1 MNDTTTRQHDTAA
14 TTDDDDSPALYT
26 LAGLGTA
33 AAAAWGW
40 WQSGSLVAGLA
51 AYGLMNPPG
60 RPTPLGV
67 FVFAVA
73 VFGVVAAA
81 QAISA
86 GFGWARHRRAGG
98 TTAVPPIP
106 VAAGALA
113 LATAIAGAAFVA
125 FGRDGGQGWVPVALA
140 AFALAWAA
148 ARWGRAPA
156 RRFRAVAAFAAR
168 ADQVLGHGALDIGR
182 DQHGRRQRRRVRI
195 AVTGWGRDGDGIE
208 YPPRIAADVGVGY
221 QHKPGELG
229 ELSRYARAFG
239 WPAYTWAHDPI
250 TKTITGTAAG
260 GVG

>member
-14 TTDDDDSPALYT
+14 TMDDDDSPALYT

-51 AYGLMNPPG
+51 AYGLIDPAG

-67 FVFAVA
+67 VLAVVA
-73 VFGVVAAA
+73 VFGTVAGA
-81 QAISA
+81 QAVSA
-86 GFGWARHRRAGG
+86 GFAWARHRRAGG

-113 LATAIAGAAFVA
+113 GATVIAGAAFAA
-125 FGRDGGQGWVPVALA
+125 FGRGGMGWWVIALP

-148 ARWGRAPA
+148 AVCGRAPA
-156 RRFRAVAAFAAR
+156 RRFRAVCAYAAR
-168 ADQVLGHGALDIGR
+168 AEQVLGHGALDRGR

-195 AVTGWGRDGDGIE
+195 PVTGWGRDDDGIE
-208 YPPRIAADVGVGY
+208 YPPRITADVGVGY

-229 ELSRYARAFG
+229 ELCRYAREFG

-250 TKTITGTAAG
+250 TKTITGAAAG